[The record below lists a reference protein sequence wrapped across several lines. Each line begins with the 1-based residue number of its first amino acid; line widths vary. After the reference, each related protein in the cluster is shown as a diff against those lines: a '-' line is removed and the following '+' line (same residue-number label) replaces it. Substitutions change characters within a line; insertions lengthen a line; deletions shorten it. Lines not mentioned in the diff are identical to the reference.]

1 MRRLAPLAALA
12 LATALL
18 VGCGG
23 SSPDEAGTGGG
34 AQPHGSASPTPAG
47 ATARHC
53 RSGKAGV
60 TGLTATGTTCTEARH
75 LMLGWTHS
83 SACRPAEG
91 ASRAGCP
98 ALSYRCLATATDRGW
113 SVGCAKPGRSI
124 AFTARRG

>member
-1 MRRLAPLAALA
+1 MRRAIPLAALA
-12 LATALL
+12 LVAGLL

-23 SSPDEAGTGGG
+23 SSSKESSTGTG
-34 AQPHGSASPTPAG
+34 AQPRGGSTAPAG
-47 ATARHC
+47 ATVRHC

-83 SACRPAEG
+83 SACRPPQG

-98 ALSYRCLATATDRGW
+98 AFSYRCMATATARGW
-113 SVGCAKPGRSI
+113 SVGCAQPGRAIS
-124 AFTARRG
+124 FTARRD